1 MGIAFCVW
9 IVYNKITP
17 AVCVGSHILNHNFYK
32 GLRVRAGM
40 PSRLVCGSQ
49 NGRQHLPTLFK
60 YRFRK

>member
-32 GLRVRAGM
+32 GLRVLGRDAK
-40 PSRLVCGSQ
+40 PPRLRIAEWQAAFTHPV
-49 NGRQHLPTLFK
+49 
-60 YRFRK
+60 